1 MLRKTALP
9 AGIVEAARDR
19 RGRMVYL
26 SDEAMAHIEQSHPEM
41 RGCELAITT
50 AIENAM
56 IRCVGRKQGRV
67 VEGRE
72 KLFARALGPGE
83 WLAVVVAYD
92 GDVGHVITAHADKT
106 VMAHAAQLDIEFFR
120 EQQQPVSSLPCRQG
134 RKSTTPLRNSF
145 ASLGTGQSQ

>member
-1 MLRKTALP
+1 LP
-9 AGIVEAARDR
+9 EGVVEATRDR

-26 SDEAMAHIEQSHPEM
+26 GEEAMGHIERGHPEM

-56 IRCVGRKQGRV
+56 IRCVGRRRGRV

-72 KLFARALGPGE
+72 KLFARGLGPGN

-92 GDVGHVITAHADKT
+92 GDVGHVITAHADKNGP
-106 VMAHAAQLDIEFFR
+106 R
-120 EQQQPVSSLPCRQG
+120 EADRI
-134 RKSTTPLRNSF
+134 
-145 ASLGTGQSQ
+145 